1 MADNARETG
10 TKDEHYNLISVLYHA
25 LQGGETVGK
34 YIDDA
39 QQSGDQE
46 SVEFFRQTQA
56 AYKDLAEK
64 AKARL
69 KGKLG

>member
-1 MADNARETG
+1 MADNTQETG

-25 LQGGETVGK
+25 LQGAETVGK

-46 SVEFFRQTQA
+46 SVEFFRQAQA

-64 AKARL
+64 AKERL
-69 KGKLG
+69 KSKLG